1 MELRLTCLL
10 NNLELNSPLWA
21 RLYRLFMVLLIH
33 QQLCDVGYQ
42 TLSPPLLLFIF
53 VGIPIN

>member
-1 MELRLTCLL
+1 MDLRLACSL

-42 TLSPPLLLFIF
+42 TLSPSLLLFIF
-53 VGIPIN
+53 VDIPIN